1 MIKNVRIKNL
11 DDKIN
16 HLQIRKKKLEGKRTS
31 QLTKVLNRCGANTMP
46 DEILAGAVFEAVK
59 AYKQND
65 SRVFTWKSEGLK
77 ILKPGRGRKK
87 FE

>member
-1 MIKNVRIKNL
+1 LIKNVRIKNL

-16 HLQIRKKKLEGKRTS
+16 HLQTRKKKLEGKRTS
-31 QLTKVLNRCGANTMP
+31 QLTKVLNTMP

-65 SRVFTWKSEGLK
+65 SRVSTWKSEGLK